1 MGHDISS
8 FDKKTIKEISYLR
21 FSASSF
27 VGQYL
32 FYESLNAQSFNG
44 GCSGTGEEKEYT
56 VEEIKTAKA
65 NHDKVICV
73 IHGGHEHYNL
83 PSPRMQKQNRF
94 YAKMV
99 QISLSDIIP
108 IALEDMRFTKAF
120 LFITVWVTFCLP

>member
-1 MGHDISS
+1 MSQP
-8 FDKKTIKEISYLR
+8 FTI
-21 FSASSF
+21 
-27 VGQYL
+27 
-32 FYESLNAQSFNG
+32 
-44 GCSGTGEEKEYT
+44 EKEGLKIAILNFT
-56 VEEIKTAKA
+56 ENEWSSATKDKGGANPLDIIDNVRQIKTAKA